1 MARSSTAGRALKPA
15 ILEIQFIKI
24 RRDLKDTGF
33 FYRSVV
39 VIALVALLF
48 FAYLQMR
55 LTNVQMGYDISSAN
69 TERFKLVDKNNRL
82 KLEQARL
89 MAPQRIERIAVEELG
104 LSYPTARQIKRLK

>member
-1 MARSSTAGRALKPA
+1 MARTFSTGRALKPA
-15 ILEIQFIKI
+15 ILEIQSIRI

-33 FYRSVV
+33 FYKSLVV
-39 VIALVALLF
+39 VAFVALFF

-55 LTNVQMGYDISSAN
+55 LTTVRMGYDISSAN
-69 TERFKLVDKNNRL
+69 TERAKLLDKNNRL

-89 MAPQRIERIAVEELG
+89 MAPQRIERIAIEELG

>member
-1 MARSSTAGRALKPA
+1 MARSTTAGRALKPA
-15 ILEIQFIKI
+15 ILDIQSIRI

-33 FYRSVV
+33 FYRSLIVV
-39 VIALVALLF
+39 AFVALLF

-55 LTNVQMGYDISSAN
+55 LTTVRMGYDISSADS
-69 TERFKLVDKNNRL
+69 ERSILVDKNNRL

-89 MAPQRIERIAVEELG
+89 MAPQRIERIAIEELG